1 MTPVIDKAWSAL
13 ESACN
18 NLGAETGVSFNKEA
32 YKDFKD
38 QFSYYYGTFLNEF
51 MTKETTEL
59 DEHKQAAVIV
69 ISAIKSNAIQQSVGD
84 NEIALA
90 PYSVALNVGF
100 SFLLDR
106 LNEKLMAA
114 GVKEI
119 EEFQLPFPIACDT
132 PYFESLCRML
142 YYEDSDE
149 GESGIHYQMS
159 LNMIEWA
166 DRFFLLE
173 YILLQKN
180 EINPWMLKEKNP

>member
-1 MTPVIDKAWSAL
+1 MTPVIDKAWAAL
-13 ESACN
+13 KANCN
-18 NLGAETGVSFNKEA
+18 QLGEEVGVSFNQEA
-32 YKDFKD
+32 YKDFKE
-38 QFSYYYGTFLNEF
+38 QFNYYYGTFLSEF

-59 DEHKQAAVIV
+59 DEHKQTAVIV
-69 ISAIKSNAIQQSVGD
+69 ISAIKSNAIRQSVRD

-90 PYSVALNVGF
+90 PYSVALNVGL

-106 LNEKLMAA
+106 LNEKLIAA

-119 EEFQLPFPIACDT
+119 NEFQLPFPIACDT

-142 YYEDSDE
+142 YYEDSNE
-149 GESGIHYQMS
+149 GKSGVNYPMS

-180 EINPWMLKEKNP
+180 EINPWILKEKKP